1 MNAVDNNLRQF
12 GVQGSAIGDT
22 YQFKR

>member
-22 YQFKR
+22 YQFKL